1 MAEHTKEPWFYS
13 ETDDG
18 FAEITNDERAAGEY
32 ISIAEVPTGF
42 SGKIGAEQEA
52 NARRIVACVNACEG
66 IPRGV
71 LEKQGMVPI
80 EQVTHDIERQRD
92 KLLAALEGLTNDI
105 HSLIYE
111 SSGVAGLHLN
121 GDLAPWHELEA
132 GGRFERLTHLPD
144 AFAAIAEVKGCAK

>member
-1 MAEHTKEPWFYS
+1 MQHTKEPWNGKNIPLTASALERVGFYIV
-13 ETDDG
+13 
-18 FAEITNDERAAGEY
+18 FTNNPATKDEA
-32 ISIAEVPTGF
+32 
-42 SGKIGAEQEA
+42 EA

-66 IPRGV
+66 IPTGV

-92 KLLAALEGLTNDI
+92 KLLATLEGLTNDI

>member
-66 IPRGV
+66 IPTGV

-92 KLLAALEGLTNDI
+92 KLLAALVEVIRISDRD
-105 HSLIYE
+105 H
-111 SSGVAGLHLN
+111 
-121 GDLAPWHELEA
+121 
-132 GGRFERLTHLPD
+132 D
-144 AFAAIAEVKGCAK
+144 AWNHAKAVIAEVRGGQQG